1 MKTIRTS
8 LAPKTLFG
16 AAAALF
22 ACTALAQPSAHYV
35 PGVEGIKAAT
45 LPPPGIYLRDYNVA
59 YFSDRLNDAN
69 GDEISAADPK
79 AFVYANVPRLLWIT
93 DLKLFGGNIGVDAL
107 IPVQYNSLEL
117 NTPGGPFNQNN
128 FDFGD
133 AFAEVTWSTHLKQFD
148 ISLAYGA
155 WMPTGN
161 SDTANPNVESG
172 LGYWTHML
180 TAGATWYPDEQKKWS
195 LSALNRYEINQEK
208 QDTSLTKGDVWTIEG
223 GVSYGFSPTV
233 DVGVVSYYQR
243 QLTRD
248 ENPSSALDSVVA
260 VGPEVSVFYPRI
272 TFGWSLRYLY
282 EVMAEDRLQGHTVA
296 LTLTKRF

>member
-1 MKTIRTS
+1 MKSIRNS
-8 LAPKTLFG
+8 LARTTLPG
-16 AAAALF
+16 AAALLL
-22 ACTALAQPSAHYV
+22 ACVAQAQPSAHYV
-35 PGVEGIKAAT
+35 PGVEGLKAAT
-45 LPPPGIYLRDYNVA
+45 LPPPGLYLRDYNVA
-59 YFSDRLNDAN
+59 YFSDRYNDSN

-79 AFVYANVPRLLWIT
+79 AFVYANVPRLIWIT
-93 DLKLFGGNIGVDAL
+93 DLKLLGGNIGVDAL
-107 IPVQYNSLEL
+107 IPIQYNSLEIT
-117 NTPGGPFNQNN
+117 TPGGPFDKNN

-133 AFAEVTWSTHLKQFD
+133 VFAEATWSTHLKQFD

-161 SDTANPNVESG
+161 SSTENPNVESG
-172 LGYWTHML
+172 LGYWTHMF
-180 TAGATWYPDEQKKWS
+180 TVGATWYPDSQKKWS
-195 LSALNRYEINQEK
+195 ISALNRYEINLEK
-208 QDTSLTKGDVWTIEG
+208 EDTELTKGDVWTIEG
-223 GVSYGFSPTV
+223 GIGYAVAPTV

-282 EVMAEDRLQGHTVA
+282 EVMSEDRLQGHTVA